1 MKKQITTIVA
11 TVTLI
16 ATLTI
21 AGIAGLGN
29 TVSAN
34 IPFEF
39 TVNGKTLPAGNY
51 LVTRGSAPGA
61 LTIRNAK
68 KGMAAVAIVQGAENG
83 KSGKASLSFRRYGN
97 QYFWA
102 GVSDGNSVSELPIS
116 KAERRAARGKDHLAV
131 NETKAEIV
139 IINATAGQ

>member
-11 TVTLI
+11 TITLI

-21 AGIAGLGN
+21 AGIAGLG
-29 TVSAN
+29 TTITAN

-51 LVTRGSAPGA
+51 LV
-61 LTIRNAK
+61 K
-68 KGMAAVAIVQGAENG
+68 KGSTSATLIIQNAEKKTAAAAIVRDAENG

-102 GVSDGNSVSELPIS
+102 GVSDGNAASELPVS
-116 KAERRAARGKDHLAV
+116 QAERRAARGKDHLAV
-131 NETKAEIV
+131 NETKPDIV
-139 IINATAGQ
+139 IINANVGQ

>member
-21 AGIAGLGN
+21 AGIAGLGT
-29 TVSAN
+29 TVTAN

-51 LVTRGSAPGA
+51 LVMKGPTSAT
-61 LTIRNAK
+61 LIIQNAK
-68 KGMAAVAIVQGAENG
+68 NKTAAVAIVQGAENENP
-83 KSGKASLSFRRYGN
+83 GKASFSFRRYGN

-102 GVSDGNSVSELPIS
+102 GVSDGNVASELPVS
-116 KAERRAARGKDHLAV
+116 KAERKAARGNDHLAMT
-131 NETKAEIV
+131 ETKPELVIV
-139 IINATAGQ
+139 SATVGQ